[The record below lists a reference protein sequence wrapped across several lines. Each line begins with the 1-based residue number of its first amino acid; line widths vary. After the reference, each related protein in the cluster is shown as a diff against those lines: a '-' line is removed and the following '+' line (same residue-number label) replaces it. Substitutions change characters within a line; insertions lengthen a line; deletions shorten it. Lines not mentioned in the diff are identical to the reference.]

1 MNAWGRWSLCIIL
14 RINIG
19 ASLQEIMNLSPVKN
33 RKTKTKEE
41 IEKIELGNSVSA
53 KKAFWTVRDW
63 RRAIWADESTF
74 NKGENMSL
82 EEF

>member
-1 MNAWGRWSLCIIL
+1 MDAWGRWSLCIIL

-53 KKAFWTVRDW
+53 KKAFVNERNKL
-63 RRAIWADESTF
+63 RPYSLQKST
-74 NKGENMSL
+74 
-82 EEF
+82 